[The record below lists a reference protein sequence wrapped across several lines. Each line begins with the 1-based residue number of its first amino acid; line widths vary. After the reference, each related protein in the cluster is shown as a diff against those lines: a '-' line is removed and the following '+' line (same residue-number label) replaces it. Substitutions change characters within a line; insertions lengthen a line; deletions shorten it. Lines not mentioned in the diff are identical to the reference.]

1 MSFKKVKATAKSYV
15 SSAKGDLNNI
25 INDVKNIDSKI
36 GELGNKFDQRIADG
50 LSDLLTGLTGI
61 RVSNIP
67 EISAEVL
74 DMKGKNREAR
84 AAILNDPSKG
94 RSSESPSNK
103 IALAFPK
110 EFRKEDGTGQPLTNY
125 IHFRSLDRNVKD
137 HSGEDVYDIFLYVP
151 DTLQDNVSVTYKE
164 AEKGIVEGMI
174 GSLFMNEDFGSQNSK
189 EEVMNLVK
197 SGAPGGDLVMQSIG
211 KAVNPL
217 KFQLFEG
224 VNFRTYSYT
233 FNLRPK
239 NADDAQSIQ
248 EIIHAFKLSAL
259 PGTAGEAS
267 RIYTFPNE
275 WAIRFRGPFKDH
287 IDYPLVSVCT
297 GVEVNYSD
305 GQSFSTFIDGAPTSV
320 GLTLNFTE
328 TSTLTRDKYKNKSS
342 AFLNVNSDAREQSQ
356 EMGSDIVTTDE
367 IVRQQKAKKA
377 RQEKE
382 AKAKEKKT
390 KETRTEPSGVSRAG
404 RQIGGAISSGRQ
416 IGPPAGPG
424 RDI

>member
-1 MSFKKVKATAKSYV
+1 MSFKKVKSTAKSYV
-15 SSAKGDLNNI
+15 SSVKGDLNNI
-25 INDVKNIDSKI
+25 VNDVKSIDSKI
-36 GELGNKFDQRIADG
+36 GELGNKFDQRVADG

-94 RSSESPSNK
+94 RSAESPSNK

-137 HSGEDVYDIFLYVP
+137 HAGEDVYDIFLYVP
-151 DTLQDNVSVTYKE
+151 DTLQDNVSVSYKE
-164 AEKGIVEGMI
+164 AERGIVEGI
-174 GSLFMNEDFGSQNSK
+174 VGSLFMDQDTPQNSA
-189 EEVMNLVK
+189 EEIMNLIK

-248 EIIHAFKLSAL
+248 EIVHAFKLSAL
-259 PGTAGEAS
+259 PGTIGEAN

-297 GVEVNYSD
+297 GVEVNYTD

-342 AFLNVNSDAREQSQ
+342 AFLNANSDKREQSQ
-356 EMGSDIVTTDE
+356 EMGSTEVTTSE
-367 IVRQQKAKKA
+367 QKRQASEKA
-377 RQEKE
+377 RKEKE
-382 AKAKEKKT
+382 AKAKEKKA
-390 KETRTEPSGVSRAG
+390 KEARTEPDGTSRN
-404 RQIGGAISSGRQ
+404 GRQ
-416 IGPPAGPG
+416 IGPPVGGGRQIGPPVGPG

>member
-151 DTLQDNVSVTYKE
+151 DTLQDNVSVSYKE
-164 AEKGIVEGMI
+164 AERGIVEGI
-174 GSLFMNEDFGSQNSK
+174 VGSLFMDQDTPQNSA
-189 EEVMNLVK
+189 EEIMNLIK
-197 SGAPGGDLVMQSIG
+197 SGAPGGDLVMQSMG

-259 PGTAGEAS
+259 PGTLGEAN

-297 GVEVNYSD
+297 GVEVNYTD

-356 EMGSDIVTTDE
+356 EMGSTEVTTNE
-367 IVRQQKAKKA
+367 QKRQASEKA
-377 RQEKE
+377 RKEKE
-382 AKAKEKKT
+382 AKAKEKKA
-390 KETRTEPSGVSRAG
+390 KEARTEPSGVSRTG

-424 RDI
+424 REI

>member
-94 RSSESPSNK
+94 RSAESPSNK

-151 DTLQDNVSVTYKE
+151 DTLQDNVSVSYKE
-164 AEKGIVEGMI
+164 AERGIVEGI
-174 GSLFMNEDFGSQNSK
+174 VGSLFMDQDTPQNSA
-189 EEVMNLVK
+189 EEIMNLIK

-259 PGTAGEAS
+259 PGTLGEAN

-297 GVEVNYSD
+297 GVEVNYTD

-356 EMGSDIVTTDE
+356 EMGSTEVTTNE
-367 IVRQQKAKKA
+367 QKRQASEKA
-377 RQEKE
+377 RKEKE
-382 AKAKEKKT
+382 AKAKEKKA
-390 KETRTEPSGVSRAG
+390 KEARTEPSGVSRTG

-424 RDI
+424 REI

>member
-1 MSFKKVKATAKSYV
+1 MSFKKVKSTAKSYV
-15 SSAKGDLNNI
+15 SSVKGDLNNI
-25 INDVKNIDSKI
+25 VNDVKSIDSKI
-36 GELGNKFDQRIADG
+36 GELGNKFDQRVADG

-110 EFRKEDGTGQPLTNY
+110 EFRKEDGSGQPLTNY

-137 HSGEDVYDIFLYVP
+137 HTGEDVYDIFLYVP
-151 DTLQDNVSVTYKE
+151 DTLQDNVAVTYKE

-189 EEVMNLVK
+189 EEIMNLVK

-224 VNFRTYSYT
+224 VSFRTYSYT

-259 PGTAGEAS
+259 PGTTGEAN

-297 GVEVNYSD
+297 GVEVNYTD

-328 TSTLTRDKYKNKSS
+328 TSTLTRDKYKSKSS
-342 AFLNVNSDAREQSQ
+342 AFLNANSDGREQSQ
-356 EMGSDIVTTDE
+356 EMGGDVVTTNE
-367 IVRQQKAKKA
+367 QSRQASEKA
-377 RQEKE
+377 RKEKE
-382 AKAKEKKT
+382 AKAKEKKA
-390 KETRTEPSGVSRAG
+390 KETRTEPDGTSRN
-404 RQIGGAISSGRQ
+404 GRQ
-416 IGPPAGPG
+416 IGPPVGGGRQIGPPVGPG

>member
-25 INDVKNIDSKI
+25 INDVKSIDSKI

-103 IALAFPK
+103 IALTFPK

-164 AEKGIVEGMI
+164 AEKGIVEGI
-174 GSLFMNEDFGSQNSK
+174 VGQIFNEEGAQTSS
-189 EEVMNLVK
+189 EELGNIII
-197 SGAPGGDLVMQSIG
+197 SGAPGGDLLRQAAG
-211 KAVNPL
+211 KTVNPL

-259 PGTAGEAS
+259 PGTIGANK

-297 GVEVNYSD
+297 GVEVNYTD

-328 TSTLTRDKYKNKSS
+328 TSTLTRDKYKNRSS

-356 EMGSDIVTTDE
+356 EMGSDLVTTNE
-367 IVRQQKAKKA
+367 QKRQASEKA
-377 RQEKE
+377 RKEKE
-382 AKAKEKKT
+382 AKAKEKKAQ
-390 KETRTEPSGVSRAG
+390 ETRTEPSGTSRNG
-404 RQIGGAISSGRQ
+404 RQIGAPVGGGRQ